1 MQFMVCNPL
10 PLCLQWSRWLFCN
23 STPIVKVASLQAH
36 YYVIYFPR
44 NRQGHGKNATVELDD
59 MADSHSNESK
69 EDQDADTFFDHGIY
83 EKIPSKKQNASVEL
97 TGLVGRGSAETKED
111 QDMPISVDN
120 ICYDKLTSKLHPKS
134 KVCV

>member
-1 MQFMVCNPL
+1 M
-10 PLCLQWSRWLFCN
+10 
-23 STPIVKVASLQAH
+23 
-36 YYVIYFPR
+36 IYFPR

-59 MADSHSNESK
+59 MADSHSNDSK
-69 EDQDADTFFDHGIY
+69 EDQDADTFFDNGIY
-83 EKIPSKKQNASVEL
+83 EKIPSKQQSGKNASVKL
-97 TGLVGRGSAETKED
+97 TDMVGGVSTEDKED